1 MPLLKKENQSG
12 KADNKNYILGNIE
25 ESQMSK
31 LKSDQSVEDIILEA
45 QSLARKYNSEGWGSR
60 AAVMHAIYDLFETGI
75 SEDAFV
81 LICSIMDGFHASSSA
96 IYEDS
101 EGRGY
106 GITACGALNG
116 ALAAFAM
123 VFGKKNYP
131 FPFWTEGM
139 KPNGWIT
146 RVMNDSNSTPKIMA
160 QSFID
165 HTRPLGYGGYFQI
178 VSRFKEHFDTT
189 DCLDLVKPFGHYVT
203 HQCFKNCHKIII
215 WTAGMAA
222 KIIME
227 YDNDPDSLNI
237 DNRNPHLF
245 ILRD

>member
-1 MPLLKKENQSG
+1 
-12 KADNKNYILGNIE
+12 
-25 ESQMSK
+25 MSK
-31 LKSDQSVEDIILEA
+31 LKSVQSVEDTILEA
-45 QSLARKYNSEGWGSR
+45 QSLARKYNREGWGSR
-60 AAVMHAIYDLFETGI
+60 ATIMHAIYDLFETGI

-81 LICSIMDGFHASSSA
+81 LICSIVDGFHASSSA
-96 IYEDS
+96 LYEDNDD
-101 EGRGY
+101 GRRQRGH
-106 GITACGALNG
+106 GITACGALSG

-123 VFGKKNYP
+123 VFGQKEYP

-146 RVMNDSNSTPKIMA
+146 RVMNDPNSTPKTMA
-160 QSFID
+160 ESFID
-165 HTRPLGYGGYFQI
+165 HARPLGYGGYFHI
-178 VSRFKEHFDTT
+178 VSRFKEHFGTT

-222 KIIME
+222 KIILE
-227 YDNDPDSLNI
+227 YDNAPDSFNI

-245 ILRD
+245 ILKD